1 MNTHSRR
8 AEVRAATR
16 VGAGHGLGGATHW
29 PESLGSRGRAGSQ
42 RRCGRDR
49 GGLLPGPSVG
59 VSVPGAPG
67 KGLTTHREAGHT
79 SPSALPSYNSGLKVP
94 HGPPVTSGGFPATS
108 VPETA
113 APERLVTVS
122 GRCAPEPLASPFFSG
137 LLRRMQ
143 DRSPPQFTTSVHP
156 SINPYYWLEVV
167 DKCRT
172 RSPHGGAWTEG
183 GLGPSRCSRAGP
195 LGSHF
200 S

>member
-1 MNTHSRR
+1 MWEGPWRPASR
-8 AEVRAATR
+8 A
-16 VGAGHGLGGATHW
+16 L
-29 PESLGSRGRAGSQ
+29 RGRVCPWSPWERPHHPQGGWTHVTLSAAILQ
-42 RRCGRDR
+42 R
-49 GGLLPGPSVG
+49 P
-59 VSVPGAPG
+59 
-67 KGLTTHREAGHT
+67 
-79 SPSALPSYNSGLKVP
+79 SGLKVP

-108 VPETA
+108 VPETD